1 MFSCV
6 LISLLEIKCCASF
19 KNEFLMG
26 RVGGGGRGESSS
38 PKFLWGLV
46 IKGGRGLTD
55 LELFGGPR

>member
-26 RVGGGGRGESSS
+26 RVGGGGGEGGVKFSKILMGFGHKRGAGSDR
-38 PKFLWGLV
+38 FRIFWG
-46 IKGGRGLTD
+46 T
-55 LELFGGPR
+55 